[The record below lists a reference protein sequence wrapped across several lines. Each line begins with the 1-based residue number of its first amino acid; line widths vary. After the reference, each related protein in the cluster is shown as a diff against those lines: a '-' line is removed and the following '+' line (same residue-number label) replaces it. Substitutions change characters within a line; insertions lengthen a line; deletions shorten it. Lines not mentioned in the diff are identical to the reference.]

1 MTKWFAV
8 PALVVLCGCDPE
20 IELSGTVYA
29 NDGGVAAGAKV
40 ELACTGT
47 TKFTMPT
54 STQTDRSGR
63 FSLKGTGCLPSTC
76 VVSSGAG
83 FRKVEQPLMEWCTKS
98 APSCPAGSCVTAA
111 GNLTLP

>member
-1 MTKWFAV
+1 MIKRVAV
-8 PALVVLCGCDPE
+8 FLLLSGCDPE

-29 NDGGVAAGAKV
+29 NDGGTAASVKV
-40 ELACTGT
+40 DLTCTGT

-54 STQTDRSGR
+54 STQTDSRGR

-98 APSCPAGSCVTAA
+98 APSCPAGSCINAS